1 MRRRKVRRTQTIP
14 AASGGSQKVRFSQTR
29 VGPSTVRV
37 SGYDL
42 IYDTDERVTDGAFC
56 TIPCNPAYWSGTRVA
71 TIATSY
77 AQYRPIKLEFDYY
90 PQVSTM
96 TSGNIVAGTLWNNN
110 NGSNTTKQSLAT
122 SNGGK
127 VFPIYQR
134 SKSKIKLK
142 TNLTKNLYGFQ
153 GYLDPDTNPFNFVA
167 IAQHSNNIV
176 PGYYMV
182 KYVYDFKNPLGEGF
196 DYATDIKTAGE
207 LTQQDVWDFTSGVL
221 LTETNAASIGS
232 IIWIKFAEETIQFF
246 LGGSRI
252 GMLADCIFK
261 MFKCRPK
268 TMAQIDNDY
277 QQLAESNVLGELHF
291 EFSNTEN
298 GSVTYNQFD
307 IGDMHD
313 QPIQLSDF
321 VLFKD
326 VMQGTPYNQTSGMFF
341 KLDKIGAGRYNIAY
355 VLTAQNPV
363 EIQDDVYVL
372 KSRQPVPNYSFENSN
387 SSMVHLDIRGNAVAY
402 TELGDFLPTELV
414 IRPST
419 YPPNEYGWHLLRDIR
434 LESSTSAM
442 GIDPTKIIG
451 GKVDRILI
459 PRTGARASD
468 LFNTEK
474 SKIIS

>member
-1 MRRRKVRRTQTIP
+1 MRRRRVRKTQNIP
-14 AASGGSQKVRFSQTR
+14 AASSGTNKVRFKQTR

-42 IYDTDERVTDGAFC
+42 IYDTDERLVDGAFC

-77 AQYRPIKLEFDYY
+77 AQYRPISLQFDYY

-134 SKSKIKLK
+134 ASSRIKLK

-196 DYATDIKTAGE
+196 DYSTDIKTAGE
-207 LTQQDVWDFTSGVL
+207 LTQSDVWDFTSGVL

-268 TMAQIDNDY
+268 TLAQYDNEY
-277 QQLAESNVLGELHF
+277 QQLAESNVLGELTF
-291 EFSNTEN
+291 EFSVTEN
-298 GSVTYNQFD
+298 GVGVDSLFAV
-307 IGDMHD
+307 GDMHNN
-313 QPIQLSDF
+313 PIQLSDF

-326 VMQGTPYNQTSGMFF
+326 VMQGAAYTQTAGFF
-341 KLDKIGAGRYNIAY
+341 AKLEKIGAGRYNMYYI
-355 VLTAQNPV
+355 LTAQNYNP
-363 EIQDDVYVL
+363 IGDDVYVL
-372 KSRQPVPNYSFENSN
+372 KSRDPIPDYSFRNTSDAN
-387 SSMVHLDIRGNAVAY
+387 TYLSTKGNATMY
-402 TELGDFLPTELV
+402 TEISEYLPTE
-414 IRPST
+414 IQIPTST
-419 YPPNEYGWHLLRDIR
+419 YPPEGVEYGWRLIKDIR
-434 LESSTSAM
+434 LESSVTL
-442 GIDPTKIIG
+442 GVDPSKVVG
-451 GKVDRILI
+451 GKVDRVLI
-459 PRTGARASD
+459 PRTGARASV
-468 LFNTEK
+468 
-474 SKIIS
+474 IY